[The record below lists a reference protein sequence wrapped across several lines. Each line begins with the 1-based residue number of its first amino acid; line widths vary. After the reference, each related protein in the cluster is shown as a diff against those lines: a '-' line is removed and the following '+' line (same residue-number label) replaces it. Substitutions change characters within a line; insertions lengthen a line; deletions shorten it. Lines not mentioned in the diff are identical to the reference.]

1 MFWKGAVKIHMYTY
15 THPWSLKQIFH
26 EILAKLQNFNKNALP
41 ELRAAFSDV
50 FVEEFISL
58 WKLPLAYSF
67 KKWENEVNA
76 QKMTS
81 SKHICLFYSQS
92 IVKIN
97 SLQQA

>member
-1 MFWKGAVKIHMYTY
+1 MYTY

-58 WKLPLAYSF
+58 
-67 KKWENEVNA
+67 
-76 QKMTS
+76 
-81 SKHICLFYSQS
+81 
-92 IVKIN
+92 
-97 SLQQA
+97 